1 MDVMNIKY
9 PDNFF
14 DIVIDKST
22 IDVMFCGELSS
33 LNIAIM
39 MKEVQRVLKKKK
51 IYFVVSFGCPESRAL
66 HFEREHLSFEIKIFN
81 LKKEVIYQGNK
92 KEKVFFY
99 FNKDKLCLPSKEEC
113 RCG

>member
-51 IYFVVSFGCPESRAL
+51 FILLFHSDVQKVERYILNENIYR
-66 HFEREHLSFEIKIFN
+66 
-81 LKKEVIYQGNK
+81 LK
-92 KEKVFFY
+92 
-99 FNKDKLCLPSKEEC
+99 
-113 RCG
+113 